1 MRIHDEKL
9 RADRLV
15 FYAQDVAR
23 LDGEL
28 DAFLEL
34 CGARCAMLIDKE
46 GHLVTRR
53 GEPLNSS
60 VESISALI
68 AGSFAAT
75 KEMARQLGEDEFSI
89 LFHQGAR
96 DSIQLQLVGDRTLLA
111 VLFDQR
117 TNLGLVRYYAQEA
130 GRQLAAIFA
139 DIAARPAQPGE
150 GLAQNFSQDAS
161 DALDKLF

>member
-1 MRIHDEKL
+1 MKIRDEKL

-15 FYAQDVAR
+15 FYAQDVER

-34 CGARCAMLIDKE
+34 CGARCALLIDKE

-53 GEPLNSS
+53 GESVGSS

-117 TNLGLVRYYAQEA
+117 TNLGLVRFYSQEA
-130 GRQLAAIFA
+130 SRQLAAIFA
-139 DIAARPAQPGE
+139 DMAARPVQE
-150 GLAQNFSQDAS
+150 DSGLSKNFQQDAS

>member
-1 MRIHDEKL
+1 MKIHDDKL

-15 FYAQDVAR
+15 FYAQDVER
-23 LDGEL
+23 LDSEL

-34 CGARCAMLIDKE
+34 CGARCALLIDKE

-53 GEPLNSS
+53 GEALNSS

-96 DSIQLQLVGDRTLLA
+96 DSIQLQLVGERTLLA

-117 TNLGLVRYYAQEA
+117 TNLGLVRFYAQEA
-130 GRQLAAIFA
+130 SRQLAAIFE
-139 DIAARPAQPGE
+139 DMAARPAQE
-150 GLAQNFSQDAS
+150 GSGLSADFGQDAS

>member
-1 MRIHDEKL
+1 MKIRDEKL
-9 RADRLV
+9 RSDRLV
-15 FYAQDVAR
+15 FYAQDVER
-23 LDGEL
+23 LDNEL

-34 CGARCAMLIDKE
+34 CGARCALLIDKE

-53 GEPLNSS
+53 GEPLTSS
-60 VESISALI
+60 VESIAALI

-96 DSIQLQLVGDRTLLA
+96 DSIQLQLVGERTLLA

-117 TNLGLVRYYAQEA
+117 TNLGLVRFYAQET
-130 GRQLAAIFA
+130 GRQLGEIFN
-139 DIAARPAQPGE
+139 DMAARPVQE
-150 GLAQNFSQDAS
+150 GSGLSQNFQQDAN

>member
-1 MRIHDEKL
+1 MAEFSEKMRQ
-9 RADRLV
+9 ARLV
-15 FYAQDVAR
+15 FYEQDIEEINKILADF
-23 LDGEL
+23 LDRSQ
-28 DAFLEL
+28 AK
-34 CGARCAMLIDKE
+34 CALLIDKE

-53 GEPLNSS
+53 GEPLGSS

-75 KEMARQLGEDEFSI
+75 KEMARQLGEEEFSI

-96 DSIQLQLVGDRTLLA
+96 DSIQLQLVGERTLLA

-117 TNLGLVRYYAQEA
+117 TNLGLVRFYAQET
-130 GRQLAAIFA
+130 GRQLAAIFE
-139 DIAARPAQPGE
+139 DMAARPATE
-150 GLAQNFSQDAS
+150 ETGLSKDFTQDAN